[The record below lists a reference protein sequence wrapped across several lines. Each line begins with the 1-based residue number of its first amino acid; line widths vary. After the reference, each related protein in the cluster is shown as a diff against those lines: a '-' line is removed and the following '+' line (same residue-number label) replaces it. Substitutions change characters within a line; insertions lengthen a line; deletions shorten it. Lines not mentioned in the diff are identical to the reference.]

1 MNTQSLLG
9 LKDRVQKL
17 ATACRT
23 LDAIFAEGAVQL
35 RQEAEVERL
44 QKMTTRIRLHLE
56 EVELSENGAQNA
68 SQTVDALG
76 GIVKLIVK
84 GIGSAMGEHFQVGVF
99 EKTMTAR
106 QSSRQHCFGMIMVCI
121 GKGGLPDD
129 VRVVSISERARTQNR
144 SESAI
149 IHEIQESGALLL
161 TSDKFMQL
169 VEGVVCD
176 IRKGNLRLPIL
187 PDQLIAKLVPV
198 KRPPLS
204 VQRIDIQKLPPE
216 G

>member
-1 MNTQSLLG
+1 
-9 LKDRVQKL
+9 
-17 ATACRT
+17 
-23 LDAIFAEGAVQL
+23 
-35 RQEAEVERL
+35 
-44 QKMTTRIRLHLE
+44 
-56 EVELSENGAQNA
+56 
-68 SQTVDALG
+68 
-76 GIVKLIVK
+76 
-84 GIGSAMGEHFQVGVF
+84 
-99 EKTMTAR
+99 
-106 QSSRQHCFGMIMVCI
+106 MVCI
-121 GKGGLPDD
+121 GKDGLPDD
-129 VRVVSISERARTQNR
+129 VRVVSISKRARTQNR

-187 PDQLIAKLVPV
+187 PDQLIAKRVPV